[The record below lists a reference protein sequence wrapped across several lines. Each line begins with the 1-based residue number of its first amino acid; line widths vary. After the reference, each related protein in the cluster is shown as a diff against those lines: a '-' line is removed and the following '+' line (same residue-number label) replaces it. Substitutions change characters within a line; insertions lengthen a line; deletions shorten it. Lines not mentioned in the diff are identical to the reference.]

1 MFTRLRQ
8 HQHCHCP
15 NGRCANRAIARINPL
30 APRWWLL
37 AGLLILS
44 LTAASSRAAQI
55 NTDEPYNTGWS
66 FQIDNDLLASGD
78 RDQDYT
84 GGFLVTLSGRRAAEY
99 PATPERIRSWL
110 DHLIGIDRLIGQRPH
125 RTLHA
130 LEWGAALFT
139 PVDIE
144 SPSVNTQDRPYAS
157 LFFLNSTEQHIL
169 PSHKLSIKSGLTV
182 GILGLEL
189 AGKLQSEIHSAIGNS
204 KPRGWNHQ
212 ISSGGELTLK
222 YSVGFQRALHQRAY
236 PNGLAQELNW
246 TGKLDLG
253 FTTGAGVGFNW
264 RFGRIN
270 TPWWSFNPHQSD
282 YVNFGANIA
291 PTSRATLRVRERY
304 IYAGGN
310 LNYNVYNAFVQGQ
323 FRHSDHTVDR
333 DDIIPATA
341 EFWVGASYEMKS
353 NLRVDLFVRARTKE
367 LELRDSVPLAWGGL
381 IFSRSF

>member
-1 MFTRLRQ
+1 MHSILRS
-8 HQHCHCP
+8 HHNCLCP
-15 NGRCANRAIARINPL
+15 NGRCASRAIARINPR

-44 LTAASSRAAQI
+44 LTTVSSQAAHI
-55 NTDEPYNTGWS
+55 NSDEPYNTGWS

-84 GGFLVTLSGRRAAEY
+84 GGFLVTLSGRRAAGY
-99 PATPERIRSWL
+99 PVTPERLRSWF
-110 DHLIGIDRLIGQRPH
+110 DHLIGIDRLIGEQPH

-144 SPSVNTQDRPYAS
+144 SATVNRQDRPYAS

-169 PSHKLSIKSGLTV
+169 PARRLSIKTGLTIGV
-182 GILGLEL
+182 LGLEL
-189 AGKLQSEIHSAIGNS
+189 AGTLQREVHSAIGNS

-212 ISSGGELTLK
+212 ISNGGELTLR
-222 YSVGFQRALHQRAY
+222 YSAGFQRAVYQQHYR
-236 PNGLAQELNW
+236 NGLGQELNW

-253 FTTGAGVGFNW
+253 FTTGVGLGFNW
-264 RFGRIN
+264 RFGKIN

-291 PTSRATLRVRERY
+291 PTTRTHLRVRERY
-304 IYAGGN
+304 LYAGGT

-323 FRHSDHTVDR
+323 FRQSAFTVDR
-333 DDIIPATA
+333 DDIVPATA

-381 IFSRSF
+381 VFSRSI